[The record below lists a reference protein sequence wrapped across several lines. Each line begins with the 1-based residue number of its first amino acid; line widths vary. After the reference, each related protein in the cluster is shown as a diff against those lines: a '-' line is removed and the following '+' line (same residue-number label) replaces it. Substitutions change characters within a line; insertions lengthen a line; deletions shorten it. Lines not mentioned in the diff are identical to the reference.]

1 MLAAPFS
8 KQLSVVY
15 RYQTLWADPHWSD
28 AIKEK
33 YILESVLPE
42 DFVLSTYYAAS
53 RNILAQ
59 QSNKKS
65 KPKLTK
71 VPGCPAGEYR
81 VKRLHE
87 PSIDL
92 KTLNKAQLVAEVIK
106 RDEEITS
113 MYQELTNF
121 SQLKAANKKYAVDLV
136 AA

>member
-1 MLAAPFS
+1 M
-8 KQLSVVY
+8 
-15 RYQTLWADPHWSD
+15 
-28 AIKEK
+28 
-33 YILESVLPE
+33 LPE

-53 RNILAQ
+53 RDMLAQ

-65 KPKLTK
+65 KPKLKK
-71 VPGCPAGEYR
+71 VPGCPAEEYR

-113 MYQELTNF
+113 MYQELNNF
-121 SQLKAANKKYAVDLV
+121 SRLKQQTRSMQWT
-136 AA
+136 